1 MATGLVSLVPKLN
14 LGTRLTRLIFLLLA
28 ATGCLTPGPELLQY
42 SRDGVQYGRTEGR
55 FRGRWWNYY
64 ERGRSFADGQFW
76 AEAERDFRT
85 ALGRGQT
92 QGHAMARFFASAVG
106 LRAAV
111 PGRVHDELWVRT
123 YGLHFLPEYF
133 PNRELG
139 IVLYHQGRYEDAATA
154 LETSLGQQRSAR
166 AAYYLDK
173 ARKSWVESRGADK
186 TPPTIQLTSPDKLA
200 VLASRSVQVA
210 GSARDDTFV
219 ARVLVNDSP
228 VPVSVSAQ
236 ELPFSVETA
245 ISPGDNDIRVTA
257 EDLLGK
263 ASTVVVRVRCDVDG
277 PAVSFDSPVTVPG
290 RISGVAFDP
299 SGVSQVRI
307 AGEPAMLSPGENGQ
321 AVFSIELQKEGLA
334 PPLQYECQDA
344 LGNVTQGHVPVN
356 TVMISEI
363 EPTIVFASTE
373 EHVLPLIGKIAAVTV
388 GGQFVALTAIE
399 SPGSGQQGPA
409 IRFTD
414 LKTGQ
419 KFLMDEI
426 VVGLDIDA
434 ANPVAKAQLNGIDLD
449 LIPGRTVQR
458 LSRRVSLQPGVNQLE
473 ASAEDTAQQVG
484 TASVAVERQTTAVE
498 QPEGRLSVAVLGN
511 VWKGNS
517 PLLENEAAVIA
528 DELVRELEA
537 RGRFNLI
544 DRSLLPEVLA
554 EQELS
559 AALSSKDGRLAL
571 GKVVPAELVFVG
583 RARRDAESL
592 EIVLEALSTE
602 TSLLMGRAD
611 VAGSARD
618 LGELRRMVGDLA
630 LRVIQDFPR
639 AYGQVA
645 AVKGP
650 ETVVTNLNAALG
662 IRPSMKFI
670 VYRYGEEIADPAT
683 GRSLG
688 HDTQIIAEMLVK
700 SVDENK
706 SIGERVLKE
715 SEPAPPAVQVGDYVV
730 TK

>member
-1 MATGLVSLVPKLN
+1 LPLFM
-14 LGTRLTRLIFLLLA
+14 LLA
-28 ATGCLTPGPELLQY
+28 VAGCLTSGPESSQY
-42 SRDGVQYGRTEGR
+42 SRDGIQYGQTEGR

-76 AEAERDFRT
+76 VEAERDFRA
-85 ALGRGQT
+85 ALGQGQSKGRGIPGILAKT
-92 QGHAMARFFASAVG
+92 VG
-106 LRAAV
+106 LQAAL
-111 PGRVHDELWVRT
+111 PGRARDELWART

-139 IVLYHQGRYEDAATA
+139 IVLYHQEHYEDAIAA
-154 LETSLGQQRSAR
+154 LETSLGQQHSAR
-166 AAYYLDK
+166 AAYYLDQ
-173 ARKSWVESRGADK
+173 ARKAWIESRETDK
-186 TPPTIQLTSPDKLA
+186 TPPTIQLARPDNLA
-200 VLASRSVQVA
+200 ILGSRSVEVA

-219 ARVLVNDSP
+219 ARILVNDTP
-228 VPVSVSAQ
+228 VPVAVSAQ
-236 ELPFSVETA
+236 EVPFAVETA
-245 ISPGDNDIRVTA
+245 IAPGDNDIRVTA

-263 ASTVVVRVRCDVDG
+263 ASTVVVRVRLDVDG
-277 PAVSFDSPVTVPG
+277 PAVSFDVPVAVPG
-290 RISGVAFDP
+290 RVSGVAFDP
-299 SGVSQVRI
+299 SGISQVQI
-307 AGEPAMLSPGENGQ
+307 AGEPAALSPGGEGQ
-321 AVFSIELQKEGLA
+321 VAFSIDLQKEHLT
-334 PPLQYECQDA
+334 PPLEYECQDR
-344 LGNVTQGHVPVN
+344 LGNITHGNVPVN
-356 TVMISEI
+356 TVMVSDLESSV
-363 EPTIVFASTE
+363 VFASNETRI
-373 EHVLPLIGKIAAVTV
+373 LPFAANIAAVTV
-388 GGQFVALTAIE
+388 GGRLVALTAIDST
-399 SPGSGQQGPA
+399 SPGQQGPA

-434 ANPVAKAQLNGIDLD
+434 ANPIAKAQLNGIDLD
-449 LIPGRTVQR
+449 VIPGRTVQR

-484 TASVAVERQTTAVE
+484 TASVAVERQLSAVE

-517 PLLENEAAVIA
+517 PRLENEAGIIA

-537 RGRFNLI
+537 RGRFNLVE
-544 DRSLLPEVLA
+544 RSLLPEILA

-559 AALSSKDGRLAL
+559 AALSSKEGRIEM
-571 GKVVPAELVFVG
+571 GKVVPAELMFIG

-602 TSLLMGRAD
+602 TSLLVGRAD
-611 VAGSARD
+611 VAGRAND

-630 LRVIQDFPR
+630 LRVVQEFPR

-645 AVKGP
+645 AVRGP
-650 ETVVTNLNAALG
+650 ETVVTNLSAADR
-662 IRPSMKFI
+662 IRPAMKFI
-670 VYRYGEEIADPAT
+670 VFRYGEDIADPAT

-688 HDTQIIAEMLVK
+688 RDTQILAEMLVK

-706 SIGERVLKE
+706 SIAERVLKE
-715 SEPAPPAVQVGDYVV
+715 PAPPALQVGDYVV

>member
-1 MATGLVSLVPKLN
+1 
-14 LGTRLTRLIFLLLA
+14 
-28 ATGCLTPGPELLQY
+28 
-42 SRDGVQYGRTEGR
+42 
-55 FRGRWWNYY
+55 
-64 ERGRSFADGQFW
+64 
-76 AEAERDFRT
+76 
-85 ALGRGQT
+85 
-92 QGHAMARFFASAVG
+92 
-106 LRAAV
+106 
-111 PGRVHDELWVRT
+111 
-123 YGLHFLPEYF
+123 
-133 PNRELG
+133 
-139 IVLYHQGRYEDAATA
+139 
-154 LETSLGQQRSAR
+154 
-166 AAYYLDK
+166 
-173 ARKSWVESRGADK
+173 
-186 TPPTIQLTSPDKLA
+186 
-200 VLASRSVQVA
+200 
-210 GSARDDTFV
+210 
-219 ARVLVNDSP
+219 
-228 VPVSVSAQ
+228 
-236 ELPFSVETA
+236 
-245 ISPGDNDIRVTA
+245 
-257 EDLLGK
+257 
-263 ASTVVVRVRCDVDG
+263 
-277 PAVSFDSPVTVPG
+277 
-290 RISGVAFDP
+290 
-299 SGVSQVRI
+299 
-307 AGEPAMLSPGENGQ
+307 
-321 AVFSIELQKEGLA
+321 
-334 PPLQYECQDA
+334 
-344 LGNVTQGHVPVN
+344 
-356 TVMISEI
+356 
-363 EPTIVFASTE
+363 
-373 EHVLPLIGKIAAVTV
+373 VTV

-484 TASVAVERQTTAVE
+484 TASAAVERQINAVE

-517 PLLENEAAVIA
+517 PLLENEAGVIA

-544 DRSLLPEVLA
+544 DRSLLPEILA

-559 AALSSKDGRLAL
+559 AALGSKGGRLAL
-571 GKVVPAELVFVG
+571 GKVVPAELMFVG

-611 VAGSARD
+611 VAGPARD

-630 LRVIQDFPR
+630 LRVMQEFPR

-650 ETVVTNLNAALG
+650 ETVVTNLNAAQR

-715 SEPAPPAVQVGDYVV
+715 SEPAPPAVQVGDHVV